1 MRNIVAMLLFS
12 LFILYVNHIFIAG
25 TLYAL
30 DIYTIEMH
38 TSVLRYYFWL
48 TILIIAIIIGMIAW
62 LFDYQFSK
70 VRISSKIEDC
80 EEIINQYGGNYLS
93 HLIYSGDKQFFTNE
107 NKNSIFNVSL

>member
-1 MRNIVAMLLFS
+1 MLT
-12 LFILYVNHIFIAG
+12 IYFIAG

-80 EEIINQYGGNYLS
+80 EEIINQYGGNY
-93 HLIYSGDKQFFTNE
+93 FE
-107 NKNSIFNVSL
+107 SLDI

>member
-1 MRNIVAMLLFS
+1 MLLFS
-12 LFILYVNHIFIAG
+12 LFILYVNHIFVG

-38 TSVLRYYFWL
+38 TSVLRDHFWL

-93 HLIYSGDKQFFTNE
+93 HLIYIVVTSSFSLMKIKQHF
-107 NKNSIFNVSL
+107 